1 MLSDNSSPD
10 LPFLLDP
17 DYASGLGFSENSL
30 SDPTELEPVR
40 QAEPLSVA
48 EQRRL
53 RRKISNRESARRS
66 RARKQHHVEGLRA
79 KAARLQ
85 VEKQNLSNQ
94 FRAISSRTE
103 LVMCQNLRL
112 QAESILLRRRLA
124 EAKRVLILRQL
135 QRLVVSPCSGFGP
148 VSGFLFEYDQALAS
162 LIS

>member
-1 MLSDNSSPD
+1 MLSDNSSPVS
-10 LPFLLDP
+10 FLLDP
-17 DYASGLGFSENSL
+17 DYTSGLGFSENSL
-30 SDPTELEPVR
+30 SDPTELEPAR
-40 QAEPLSVA
+40 QAEPFSVA

-66 RARKQHHVEGLRA
+66 RARKQHHLEGLRA

-85 VEKQNLSNQ
+85 VEKQNLSSQ

-103 LVMCQNLRL
+103 LVMCQNFRL

-135 QRLVVSPCSGFGP
+135 QRSVISPCSGFGP
-148 VSGFLFEYDQALAS
+148 VSGSLFEYEQALAS